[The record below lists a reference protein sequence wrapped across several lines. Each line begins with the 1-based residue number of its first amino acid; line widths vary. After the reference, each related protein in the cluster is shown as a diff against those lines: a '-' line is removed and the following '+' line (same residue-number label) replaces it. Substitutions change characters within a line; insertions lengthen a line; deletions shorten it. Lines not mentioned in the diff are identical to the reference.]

1 MGEQIILLKTPGT
14 YNKYTEIP
22 QGIIKN
28 QYEPAFYLQ
37 GSPCRKSIFHLL
49 SFCISR
55 AIALVLLLNGTFS
68 GTSRHIT
75 GVFWVFRSHSGVS
88 RWVACVYFLLRP
100 PRFGTCQVT
109 NFDFFLCKT
118 SNIYVRSFTQS
129 YAGLYWLQFCFF
141 FCLFTS
147 NIEITFI
154 EITFKWEVVCWIAC
168 FEGSSLNNGKI
179 LSINKE

>member
-1 MGEQIILLKTPGT
+1 MSSYILARCKNSKISSNSFQLVNVMTIWE
-14 YNKYTEIP
+14 NKSYFSRHLELITNTQKYP

-49 SFCISR
+49 NFCISR

-88 RWVACVYFLLRP
+88 RWVACVYLP
-100 PRFGTCQVT
+100 
-109 NFDFFLCKT
+109 
-118 SNIYVRSFTQS
+118 SN
-129 YAGLYWLQFCFF
+129 QF
-141 FCLFTS
+141 
-147 NIEITFI
+147 
-154 EITFKWEVVCWIAC
+154 
-168 FEGSSLNNGKI
+168 
-179 LSINKE
+179 